1 MSKATDT
8 TDPTGSTRATAP
20 VTDLAS
26 LSREQVNAP
35 RTPVRWRRWLF
46 SYDGF
51 NLSTNTLFTSAI
63 WVIYL
68 ASRGY
73 SPLAIGLFEMLFHVA
88 KLVMEVPTGIFADL
102 IGRRKSLVI
111 FCITGAVENLLFLVP
126 TAPLLIL
133 SFSLSGISYAFLGGA
148 NEAMLWMLAGRVVG
162 AENVDSANNARTAQ
176 RVRRY
181 SGLISRMYMVGF
193 VGEIIG
199 TSLGGYL
206 GHMLIALPF
215 ICRSA
220 FMLLGILP
228 LLLLPEHRGVTGQR
242 TSPLAHLG
250 RGLRAV
256 WNMPALLGLLL
267 ISALTSSCWQ
277 TIYFYYQLYLH
288 GLGFSLS
295 TIGLIV
301 AASTASGFLFTAV
314 TPRIMRWLPER
325 WLVPIF
331 VLMEV
336 AGLVCMSL
344 AQPAISLFGYLVL
357 FQASISV
364 LTPATSTYINQ
375 RCPEE
380 QRATVLSLN
389 TGLFSA
395 TMIVLFPLFGLGI
408 TNVAYSAVYQWTSAA
423 LLLGGISIFAL
434 VWIISKRR
442 PRPDYF

>member
-1 MSKATDT
+1 MNKT
-8 TDPTGSTRATAP
+8 TDITNASDIPPDQASTAHEPA
-20 VTDLAS
+20 V
-26 LSREQVNAP
+26 VP
-35 RTPVRWRRWLF
+35 RKPLHRRWLF
-46 SYDGF
+46 AYDGF

-88 KLVMEVPTGIFADL
+88 KLIAEVPTGIFADL
-102 IGRRKSLVI
+102 LGRRKSLVI
-111 FCITGAVENLLFLVP
+111 FCLIGAVENLLFLVP
-126 TAPLLIL
+126 TVPLLIL

-148 NEAMLWMLAGRVVG
+148 NEAMLWMLAGQSNN
-162 AENVDSANNARTAQ
+162 ESEVDQAQ
-176 RVRRY
+176 QVRRY
-181 SGLISRMYMVGF
+181 SRLISRMYLVGF
-193 VGEIIG
+193 IGEIIG

-206 GHMLIALPF
+206 GHILIALPF

-220 FMLLGILP
+220 FMLFGVLP
-228 LLLLPEHRGVTGQR
+228 LLLLPEHRGVTAQR

-256 WNMPALLGLLL
+256 WRMPALLGLLL

-295 TIGLIV
+295 IIGLIV
-301 AASTASGFLFTAV
+301 AASTASGFLFTAA
-314 TPRIMRWLPER
+314 TPHIMRRLPER
-325 WLVPIF
+325 WLVSLF
-331 VLMEV
+331 VLMEI

-344 AQPAISLFGYLVL
+344 PQAVISLFGYLVL
-357 FQASISV
+357 FQASVSV
-364 LTPATSTYINQ
+364 LGPATSTYINQ

-395 TMIVLFPLFGLGI
+395 AMIVLFPLFGLGI
-408 TNVAYSAVYQWTSAA
+408 TNLAYSAVYQWTSAA
-423 LLLGGISIFAL
+423 LLIGSISTFAL
-434 VWIISKRR
+434 VWILGKRASGIR
-442 PRPDYF
+442 MDNI